1 MFCRMFCRIPAATSH
16 CRPQRR
22 NEVRSA
28 SVTVTGMLGPPA
40 ASIPRQDNSEPDRRG
55 GRRQDPITAISL
67 DIICVLD
74 DISEDADEQDRD

>member
-1 MFCRMFCRIPAATSH
+1 MFCRIPAATSH

-40 ASIPRQDNSEPDRRG
+40 ASIPRQDDSEPDRRG
-55 GRRQDPITAISL
+55 GQRQDP
-67 DIICVLD
+67 DHGY
-74 DISEDADEQDRD
+74 QP